1 MSFIAAA
8 IIGGGASLIGAGINA
23 NAASNASQAQ
33 VQQQQAALKQQQQMF
48 GTAQNA
54 LNLFINAGKGAL
66 PTLSGLL
73 TPGTSADFLST
84 MPGFQFAKEYGN
96 MGATNAL
103 TTRGLGASAGP
114 MAKALSDYNQ
124 GLAGNQYF
132 NTVNAL
138 QGYANMG
145 SGAAGNLAGN
155 ALGFGNSV
163 ASTYGNIGNAQG
175 AGYLGVGNALSGGFT
190 GGANAFGN
198 YTMMNALMN
207 GGRPPPANPG
217 MYSSGTGTDYTTGD
231 TTGNKWG

>member
-23 NAASNASQAQ
+23 YSSQSASSAQ
-33 VQQQQAALKQQQQMF
+33 VYQQQQALKQQQQMF
-48 GTAQNA
+48 GTAKA
-54 LNLFINAGKGAL
+54 GLDPFITAGKGAL

-84 MPGFQFAKEYGN
+84 MPGFKFAQQYGN

-155 ALGFGNSV
+155 ALGFGNSM
-163 ASTYGNIGNAQG
+163 ASTYGNIGNARG

-190 GGANAFGN
+190 GGANTFGN
-198 YTMMNALMN
+198 YQMMNALMN
-207 GGRPPPANPG
+207 GGKPPGGGSPG
-217 MYSSGTGTDYTTGD
+217 MYNPSQPPNWTGTPSDYGP
-231 TTGNKWG
+231 